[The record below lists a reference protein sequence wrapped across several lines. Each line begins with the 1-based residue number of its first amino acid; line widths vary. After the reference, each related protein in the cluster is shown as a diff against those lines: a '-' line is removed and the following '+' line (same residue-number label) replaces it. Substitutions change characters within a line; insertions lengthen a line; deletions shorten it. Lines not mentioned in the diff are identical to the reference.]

1 MMSVAMR
8 QTAARGAENEGG
20 SGLETRRTTVRD
32 VRRANRA
39 SLLTDLF
46 HGGRQSRQQL
56 GETTALSQAS
66 VSNLIGEMIDE
77 GLVEEAGLVGSDGG
91 RPRALLR
98 VAPGCG
104 YVVGADVGE
113 TRILVELYDLAM
125 SRLAVARYSL
135 GDAGAD
141 PEVAVARLLEGLRA
155 VVAEAGIRCSEVLGF
170 GVGVA
175 GVVDQSGGS
184 AVVHSQT
191 TGWDAVPL
199 GELLRAGT
207 DVPVFVENGA
217 KAVGQA
223 EMWFGAGRG
232 ARHAVIVLVG
242 TGVGAAVVVDGRS
255 YRGAFSNA
263 GEWGHTT
270 LVYDGDLCRCGARGC
285 LEAYIG
291 SETVIA
297 RLAAATGQEPDAK
310 LLTRMLAGDGVL
322 EGAAAAVIAETIG
335 YLGAGIAGLINLFS
349 PERIVLGGPAGL
361 AMGERFLSDIRVA
374 AARNALK
381 QPYSR
386 TRIDL
391 CQLGP
396 DAVAMG
402 AATLPIA
409 RLLADGGLPPAS
421 SAPAPPSR
429 AAHRRSTARGR
440 V

>member
-1 MMSVAMR
+1 M
-8 QTAARGAENEGG
+8 
-20 SGLETRRTTVRD
+20 ETRRTTVRD

-56 GETTALSQAS
+56 GDTTALSQAS
-66 VSNLIGEMIDE
+66 ISNLIGEMIEE

-98 VAPGCG
+98 VAPGFG

-113 TRILVELYDLAM
+113 THVLVELYDLAM
-125 SRLAVARYSL
+125 SRLGVASYEL
-135 GDAGAD
+135 GHRD
-141 PEVAVARLLEGLRA
+141 PKPAVARLVEGLHE
-155 VVAEAGIRCSEVLGF
+155 VVKQTGITPDEVLGY

-175 GVVDQSGGS
+175 GVVDSSGE
-184 AVVHSQT
+184 AVVYAQT
-191 TGWDAVPL
+191 TGWDGVPL
-199 GELLRAGT
+199 GAMLRAAT

-217 KAVGQA
+217 KTVGQA

-242 TGVGAAVVVDGRS
+242 TGVGAAVVMDGRN
-255 YRGAFSNA
+255 YRGAHSSA

-270 LVYDGDLCRCGARGC
+270 LVYDGERCRCGARGC

-291 SETVIA
+291 ADRVIR
-297 RLAAATGQEPDAK
+297 RLAEASGEPADPM
-310 LLTRMLAGDGVL
+310 LLTRLLAGDHALAPPV
-322 EGAAAAVIAETIG
+322 AQVVAETVG
-335 YLGAGIAGLINLFS
+335 YLGAGIAGLVNLFS
-349 PERIVLGGPAGL
+349 PERIVLGGRTGL
-361 AMGERFLSDIRVA
+361 ALGERFLSDIRAA
-374 AARNALK
+374 AARNALR
-381 QPYSR
+381 QPYSK
-386 TRIDL
+386 TRIEV

-409 RLLADGGLPPAS
+409 RLLADGGLPAAVGAGAS
-421 SAPAPPSR
+421 SPRPAP
-429 AAHRRSTARGR
+429 RRPIGR
-440 V
+440 TRP